1 MKRWNNIEISTAER
15 NLVHATLLP
24 DGKLTPH
31 HHWTSW
37 SPRSVVPNSGKKC
50 GYILPKYS
58 TFHCQ
63 PSSSCHFLS
72 IDASDWAIYGMFV
85 CSCLL
90 RALSTLFH
98 VVTTVNWQAGRYS
111 RAVTRRELRAPSPPS
126 RSLSCVAQRC
136 NSESFRIQDS
146 RFRCSCGRGRSRCH

>member
-1 MKRWNNIEISTAER
+1 
-15 NLVHATLLP
+15 
-24 DGKLTPH
+24 
-31 HHWTSW
+31 
-37 SPRSVVPNSGKKC
+37 
-50 GYILPKYS
+50 
-58 TFHCQ
+58 
-63 PSSSCHFLS
+63 
-72 IDASDWAIYGMFV
+72 MFV

-136 NSESFRIQDS
+136 NSEILGFRIHDFGVAADVVAVGAT
-146 RFRCSCGRGRSRCH
+146 RVD